1 MSYSRKLTLHE
12 IKILN
17 INVPS
22 IDANVMGDDF
32 QIKEITAKEKRKIG
46 NYYRNVHRE
55 TKFAEII
62 GTKSNV

>member
-22 IDANVMGDDF
+22 IDANVMGDDV
-32 QIKEITAKEKRKIG
+32 QIKEITAKEKKKNRKLLPQ
-46 NYYRNVHRE
+46 R
-55 TKFAEII
+55 
-62 GTKSNV
+62 S

>member
-12 IKILN
+12 IEILN

-32 QIKEITAKEKRKIG
+32 QIKEITAKEKKKNRKLLTQ
-46 NYYRNVHRE
+46 R
-55 TKFAEII
+55 
-62 GTKSNV
+62 S